1 MKKLLTTALLTS
13 GLIAAPAMA
22 KLSVNVGAINV
33 NPDSGTS
40 YLNEIPTAGVSV
52 DSNTQLGITFDYAI
66 NDNWVV
72 ELVAAT
78 PFSHDISGEGK
89 IGDLAIGGA
98 SIGSTKHL
106 PPSLFAQYHFG
117 SAGDKFRAFVGAGVN
132 YTIFFDSEAGA
143 DLKAVLGT
151 DDVKLELSNS
161 FGLAGQVGANYM
173 INEKRGIHAM
183 ASYIDID
190 TDAEVFAG
198 GNKVLTSDVAI
209 DPFVF
214 MLGAK
219 YKF

>member
-22 KLSVNVGAINV
+22 KLTVNVGAINV

-66 NDNWVV
+66 NDNWVI

-78 PFSHDISGEGK
+78 PFSHDILGEGN
-89 IGDLAIGGA
+89 IGDLAIRGA
-98 SIGSTKHL
+98 SIGDTKHL

-132 YTIFFDSEAGA
+132 YTIFFDTEAGA

-151 DDVKLELSNS
+151 DDVELELSNS
-161 FGLAGQVGANYM
+161 FGLAGQIGANYM
-173 INEKRGIHAM
+173 INEKWGIHAM
-183 ASYIDID
+183 ASYMDID
-190 TDAEVFAG
+190 TEALVFAG

>member
-1 MKKLLTTALLTS
+1 MKKLLTTALFTS
-13 GLIAAPAMA
+13 GLLAAPAMA
-22 KLSVNVGAINV
+22 NLSVNVGAINV

-66 NDNWVV
+66 NDNWVI

-78 PFSHDISGEGK
+78 PFSHDISGEGT
-89 IGDLAIGGA
+89 IGDLAIGGTN
-98 SIGSTKHL
+98 IGSTKHL

-151 DDVKLELSNS
+151 DDVELELSNS

-173 INEKRGIHAM
+173 INEKWGVHVM

-190 TDAEVFAG
+190 TEAEVFANG
-198 GNKVLTSDVAI
+198 QKALTSDVAI

>member
-1 MKKLLTTALLTS
+1 MKKLLTTALFTS
-13 GLIAAPAMA
+13 GLLAAPAMA
-22 KLSVNVGAINV
+22 NLSVNVGAINV

-66 NDNWVV
+66 NDNWVI

-78 PFSHDISGEGK
+78 PFSHDISGEGT
-89 IGDLAIGGA
+89 IGDLAIGGTN
-98 SIGSTKHL
+98 IGSTKHL

-151 DDVKLELSNS
+151 DDVELKLSNS

-173 INEKRGIHAM
+173 INEKWGVHVM

-190 TDAEVFAG
+190 TEAEVFANG
-198 GNKVLTSDVAI
+198 QKALTSDVAI

>member
-22 KLSVNVGAINV
+22 KLNVNVGAINV
-33 NPDSGTS
+33 NPDSGKS

-66 NDNWVV
+66 NDKWVI

-78 PFSHDISGEGK
+78 PFSHDISGEGN

-98 SIGSTKHL
+98 SIGDTKHL

-117 SAGDKFRAFVGAGVN
+117 SAGEKFRAFVGVGVN
-132 YTIFFDSEAGA
+132 YTIFFDTEAGA

-151 DDVKLELSNS
+151 DDVELELSNS
-161 FGLAGQVGANYM
+161 FGIAGQIGANYM
-173 INEKRGIHAM
+173 INEKWGIHAM
-183 ASYIDID
+183 ASYMDID
-190 TDAEVFAG
+190 TEALVFAG

>member
-66 NDNWVV
+66 NDNWVI

-78 PFSHDISGEGK
+78 PFSHDILGEGN
-89 IGDLAIGGA
+89 IGDLAIRGA
-98 SIGSTKHL
+98 SIGDTKHL

-132 YTIFFDSEAGA
+132 YTIFFDTEAGA

-151 DDVKLELSNS
+151 DDVELELSNS
-161 FGLAGQVGANYM
+161 FGLAGQIGANYM
-173 INEKRGIHAM
+173 INEKWGIHAM
-183 ASYIDID
+183 ASYMDID
-190 TDAEVFAG
+190 TEALVFAG